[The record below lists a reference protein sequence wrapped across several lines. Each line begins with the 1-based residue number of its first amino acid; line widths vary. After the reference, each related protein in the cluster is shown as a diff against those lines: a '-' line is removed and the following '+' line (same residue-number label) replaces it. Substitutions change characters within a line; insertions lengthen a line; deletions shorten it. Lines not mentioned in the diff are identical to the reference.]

1 MLSEEFME
9 GLGEDVPLPAEL
21 TADIVPALVAKQ
33 FAVNKK
39 LYHSSRFLYENNR
52 AQNAL
57 ILADFAL
64 RAYELE
70 HGKVATNWDELVPKY
85 LSQAPLDPF
94 DYEHALRLTMRNG
107 KTVAYS
113 IGPDGLD
120 DKGVA
125 IENPDATE
133 QQRFR
138 VEIGRRGD
146 IVGGINVR

>member
-1 MLSEEFME
+1 M
-9 GLGEDVPLPAEL
+9 
-21 TADIVPALVAKQ
+21 
-33 FAVNKK
+33 NKK
-39 LYHSSRFLYENNR
+39 LYRTSRFLYENNR

-57 ILADFAL
+57 LLADFAL

-70 HGKVATNWDELVPKY
+70 HGKAATNWDDIVPAY
-85 LSQAPLDPF
+85 LPQAPADAF
-94 DYEHALRLTMRNG
+94 DYEHALRLTTRDG

-120 DKGVA
+120 DKGTP

-133 QQRFR
+133 WQRFR

-146 IVGGINVR
+146 IVSGVNVQ